1 MSTISVIIP
10 TYNCGAFITKAIDD
24 ALGQTIAPHEIVVVD
39 DGSTDDTHEILK
51 PYLEKDIVIYIRQEN
66 QGAPVARNTGIMAA
80 TGDYIAYVDAD
91 DELDPTNFEKCLTSL
106 EANGA
111 DWCFT
116 NLVRVRHTDDG
127 IFREHAR
134 IQVPLHDVFHGIL
147 REDYI
152 FTNPFIKRQVL
163 LDVGMYDARL
173 KTREDWDLNIKLI
186 ENKYPFC
193 HIDEPLYFYNIRG
206 TSLMRGRKRLIND
219 CTLQVL
225 RKHHKRIADG
235 GDREAAVIYAEC
247 LWWLA
252 KSYLTDSHAIA
263 PFLSCVKESLTY
275 DFNMKR
281 LLNPLFSRLGI
292 TSGASN

>member
-1 MSTISVIIP
+1 MPKISVIIP
-10 TYNCGAFITKAIDD
+10 TFNCGSYIRRAIESVHK
-24 ALGQTIAPHEIVVVD
+24 QTIVPAEIIVID
-39 DGSTDDTHEILK
+39 DGSTDDTPEILCDYIK
-51 PYLEKDIVIYIRQEN
+51 KNEVIYIRQEN

-91 DELDPTNFEKCLTSL
+91 DELVPTNFEKCLTTL

-134 IQVPLHDVFHGIL
+134 IEVPIHDVFHGIL

-163 LDVGMYDARL
+163 LDVGMYDSHL
-173 KTREDWDLNIKLI
+173 KTREDWDLNIRLLEKG
-186 ENKYPFC
+186 YPFC

-235 GDREAAVIYAEC
+235 ADREAAAIYAEC

-252 KSYLTDSHAIA
+252 KSYLTDCRALA
-263 PFLSCVKESLTY
+263 PFIFCIGESLAY
-275 DFNMKR
+275 DFNVKR
-281 LLNPLFSRLGI
+281 LVNPLLSRLGI
-292 TSGASN
+292 TSYLSG